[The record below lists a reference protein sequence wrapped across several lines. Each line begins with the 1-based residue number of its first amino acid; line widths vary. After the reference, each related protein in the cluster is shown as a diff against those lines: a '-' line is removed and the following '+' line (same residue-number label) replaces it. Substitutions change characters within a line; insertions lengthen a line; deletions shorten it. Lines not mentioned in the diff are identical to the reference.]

1 MPPSSAIKS
10 TENYELIVDFSTD
23 IGKMRLELH
32 SAGYGT
38 PVMACP
44 QQTLDEIR
52 SMGFNAARTH
62 DQNPIIYFLYLPKIQ
77 KNQYKRKISY
87 NFS

>member
-1 MPPSSAIKS
+1 MLPNTAIKS

-23 IGKMRLELH
+23 ICKMRPELH
-32 SAGYGT
+32 SAGYGA

-52 SMGFNAARTH
+52 SMGFNAAR
-62 DQNPIIYFLYLPKIQ
+62 QMRNSI
-77 KNQYKRKISY
+77 
-87 NFS
+87 